1 MKVPSNSELMHMR
14 LQAWLKEYKCDDI
27 EYLGERDGE
36 HYYRISDNEVSV
48 SNIEELEM
56 VDD

>member
-14 LQAWLKEYKCDDI
+14 LQAWLREYKCDDI

-36 HYYRISDNEVSV
+36 HYYRIADNEVSV